1 MTYIDYL
8 NRFNQF
14 LESSALPPSAQ
25 LLYYKLLHVFNRA
38 GWPPTVQVDNQ
49 RMMTML
55 GNITEAAVIRNRHK
69 LIEAGFIQFH
79 SGRKGVPSQYALC
92 QFSPYLYS
100 ESNRENDR
108 ECDRENDREND
119 RECDRENDRRS
130 DSHIKNKT
138 KNKTKTKTSPPNPP
152 KGGSRPGPS
161 YDMEALSA
169 IAVLDLPDEL

>member
-49 RMMTML
+49 RLMTML
-55 GNITEAAVIRNRHK
+55 GNITEATVIRNRNK
-69 LIEAGFIQFH
+69 LIDAGFIQFH

-92 QFSPYLYS
+92 QFSPYQYS

-108 ECDRENDREND
+108 ECDRKS
-119 RECDRENDRRS
+119 DRENDRRS

-138 KNKTKTKTSPPNPP
+138 KNKTKTKTLPPNPP
-152 KGGSRPGPS
+152 RGGSRPGPS

>member
-49 RMMTML
+49 RMMTMTGL
-55 GNITEAAVIRNRHK
+55 RSIKAAISARNRLVNAG
-69 LIEAGFIQFH
+69 LIQYEQGK
-79 SGRKGVPSQYALC
+79 KGMPNRYVLCEKQLFCLSDGTKNATIYAT
-92 QFSPYLYS
+92 
-100 ESNRENDR
+100 ENDT
-108 ECDRENDREND
+108 EYATINATTNAT
-119 RECDRENDRRS
+119 
-130 DSHIKNKT
+130 HIKNKT

-152 KGGSRPGPS
+152 RGGSRPGPS